1 MREGLKNINGVR
13 QTFVATFERF
23 GKKNG
28 FKGYPVTTLLFNDVK
43 DKYGTVF
50 TDHLWF
56 SDCEGWK
63 KLNLQEG
70 DKVSFDARVKT
81 YIKGYKGRRDD
92 IDAPPISKDYK
103 LSHPNNMVKSQ
114 TLKSGLLF

>member
-50 TDHLWF
+50 CDHIWF
-56 SDCEGWK
+56 TMCKGFEE
-63 KLNLQEG
+63 LNLQEG

-81 YIKGYKGRRDD
+81 LKL
-92 IDAPPISKDYK
+92 ISKVTKDVEMI
-103 LSHPNNMVKSQ
+103 LMRPH
-114 TLKSGLLF
+114 